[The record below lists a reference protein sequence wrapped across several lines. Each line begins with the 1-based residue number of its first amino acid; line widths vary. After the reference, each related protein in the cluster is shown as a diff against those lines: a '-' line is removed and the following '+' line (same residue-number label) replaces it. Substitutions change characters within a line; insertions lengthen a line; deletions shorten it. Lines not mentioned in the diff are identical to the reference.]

1 MGKTAIGK
9 VLQSLMDQGEVV
21 GKAYGKQW
29 VYVVRQ
35 DNLPTPSPEELEAL
49 DGELKTAKAK
59 LQDEKE
65 KVRTLASSKLYEG

>member
-1 MGKTAIGK
+1 
-9 VLQSLMDQGEVV
+9 MDQGDVV

-35 DNLPTPSPEELEAL
+35 DNLPAPSPEELGAL
-49 DGELKTAKAK
+49 DEELKATKLK

-65 KVRTLASSKLYEG
+65 NTKTLNSSMHYNNLNNCMNIF